1 MKREQLTNI
10 NPDLFLNELIFF
22 FFHLDIVD
30 IKPPNMEDLTE
41 VITGAEFHP
50 RECNLFVYSSSR
62 GIIRLCDMRQSA
74 LCDRHCKVFEEPE
87 DPTTRSFFSEIISS
101 ISDIKFSHS
110 GRYMLTRDFL
120 NLKVWDLQMD
130 NRPVETYPIHEYLR
144 TKLCALYENDCIF
157 DKFECC
163 WSPRDNHLLT
173 GSYHNLFKITSR
185 VTRKDAIF
193 ESSREQAIRPR
204 QLLKAKKV
212 TPSARRNRRDEI
224 NSDSLEFSKKILH
237 CAYHPT
243 DNIIAIATAHNL
255 FTYVAKDSSSLS
267 S

>member
-1 MKREQLTNI
+1 
-10 NPDLFLNELIFF
+10 
-22 FFHLDIVD
+22 
-30 IKPPNMEDLTE
+30 MEDLTE

-74 LCDRHCKVFEEPE
+74 LCDRHCKGKEDSIFRFSYFFSSLVFEEPE

-130 NRPVETYPIHEYLR
+130 NKPVETYPIHEYLR
-144 TKLCALYENDCIF
+144 TKLCVLYENDCIF

-163 WSPRDNHLLT
+163 WSPRD
-173 GSYHNLFKITSR
+173 
-185 VTRKDAIF
+185 
-193 ESSREQAIRPR
+193 E
-204 QLLKAKKV
+204 
-212 TPSARRNRRDEI
+212 
-224 NSDSLEFSKKILH
+224 
-237 CAYHPT
+237 
-243 DNIIAIATAHNL
+243 
-255 FTYVAKDSSSLS
+255 
-267 S
+267 

>member
-1 MKREQLTNI
+1 MSHY
-10 NPDLFLNELIFF
+10 LNRIFY
-22 FFHLDIVD
+22 LDIVD

-74 LCDRHCKVFEEPE
+74 LCDRHCKGRILTTKTTLHICNILVFEEPE

-130 NRPVETYPIHEYLR
+130 NKPVETYPIHEYLR
-144 TKLCALYENDCIF
+144 TKLCVLYENDCIF

-163 WSPRDNHLLT
+163 WSPRD
-173 GSYHNLFKITSR
+173 
-185 VTRKDAIF
+185 
-193 ESSREQAIRPR
+193 E
-204 QLLKAKKV
+204 
-212 TPSARRNRRDEI
+212 
-224 NSDSLEFSKKILH
+224 
-237 CAYHPT
+237 
-243 DNIIAIATAHNL
+243 
-255 FTYVAKDSSSLS
+255 
-267 S
+267 